1 MSYLLI
7 VISAVLINNF
17 VLMQFLGICPF
28 LGVSRRLET
37 ALGMGL
43 AVIFVMALAGAVTYG
58 IQQVLV
64 PDYVYLQTLA
74 FILTIAALVQ
84 VVEMVMQKVSPVL
97 YQALGIFLP
106 LITTNCAVLGVTLL
120 NIKREYNFMESVVF
134 SVAAAIGF
142 TLALLLFAGIRERME
157 RTGLP
162 KYVEG
167 PAIGLISAGLLSMAF
182 MAFSAFRTEKMLND
196 IALLLGLG

>member
-1 MSYLLI
+1 MTYLLI

-58 IQQVLV
+58 LQQMLM
-64 PDYVYLQTLA
+64 PDYLYLQTLA

-84 VVEMVMQKVSPVL
+84 VVEMVMQKTAPVL
-97 YQALGIFLP
+97 YQALGIYLP

-120 NIKREYNFMESVVF
+120 NIKREYNFMEAVVF
-134 SVAAAIGF
+134 SVAAAVGF

-162 KYVEG
+162 KYVQG